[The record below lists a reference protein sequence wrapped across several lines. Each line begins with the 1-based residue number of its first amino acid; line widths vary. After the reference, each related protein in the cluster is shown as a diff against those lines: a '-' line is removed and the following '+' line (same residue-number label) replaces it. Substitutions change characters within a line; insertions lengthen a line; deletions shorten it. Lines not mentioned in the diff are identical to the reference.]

1 MTRGR
6 FLLVPWLRVVV
17 ALATLA
23 SLLPAAQAGAQAL
36 KPVRVSD
43 HVWYV
48 QGDSGMASAANQG
61 FNSNAGFVVT
71 RDSVVVIDALGTP
84 PLGEALVAAIRRVSD
99 KPIRRVILTHYHA
112 DHFYGLAALKAAGAE
127 VLRFDRLAVGEGI
140 EKKEDDFAAEVMKQ
154 AGLA

>member
-6 FLLVPWLRVVV
+6 FFILPWLRVVV

-48 QGDSGMASAANQG
+48 QGDSGKIGRAH
-61 FNSNAGFVVT
+61 V
-71 RDSVVVIDALGTP
+71 
-84 PLGEALVAAIRRVSD
+84 
-99 KPIRRVILTHYHA
+99 
-112 DHFYGLAALKAAGAE
+112 
-127 VLRFDRLAVGEGI
+127 
-140 EKKEDDFAAEVMKQ
+140 
-154 AGLA
+154 

>member
-71 RDSVVVIDALGTP
+71 RDSVIVIDALGGLLTP
-84 PLGEALVAAIRRVSD
+84 PRLHRTQQGRPDIKVA
-99 KPIRRVILTHYHA
+99 
-112 DHFYGLAALKAAGAE
+112 LAASAMREHLNHFQILQLGAYAA
-127 VLRFDRLAVGEGI
+127 
-140 EKKEDDFAAEVMKQ
+140 Q
-154 AGLA
+154 HP